1 MRFKYFREIVNNP
14 DKSIEDT
21 AISVIIGKIL
31 DKGTS
36 RIHLEN
42 RMITTCSSYFP
53 IKKLQNEKEKNW
65 I

>member
-1 MRFKYFREIVNNP
+1 MNNL